1 VSFSLHKG
9 GRIRDEHPTTVQKTD
24 TPPFIDSIE
33 GNIMNK
39 LIKALGIFVVLP
51 LLVVSCN
58 LQAIQARPEE
68 QATPKIVPYEALL
81 GKSLNDKEVADFI
94 ISNNCSSADWF
105 QICKDIG
112 MALWTDSDQI
122 VKTIYLYSGDANGF
136 KRYRGELPFGLT
148 FYDPMWRVEEK
159 LMDLDTDDPLQ
170 QLGLP
175 EEGSSPD
182 HMHYWAVYRRFGM
195 TVVYNSPAADEDAYI
210 YAVLVS
216 K

>member
-1 VSFSLHKG
+1 
-9 GRIRDEHPTTVQKTD
+9 
-24 TPPFIDSIE
+24 
-33 GNIMNK
+33 MNK
-39 LIKALGIFVVLP
+39 LFKNLSILATIALFITGCGAQVIRSQPKQRAAPKP
-51 LLVVSCN
+51 L
-58 LQAIQARPEE
+58 
-68 QATPKIVPYEALL
+68 TYETTL
-81 GKSLNDKEVADFI
+81 GKSLTDKVVADFI
-94 ISNNCSSADWF
+94 VNNNCSPREHF
-105 QICKDIG
+105 QLCKDAG
-112 MALWTDSDQI
+112 MVLWTDSERI
-122 VKTIYLYSGDANGF
+122 VKTIYLYSGNVDGF
-136 KRYRGELPFGLT
+136 KRYRGALPFGLT

-210 YAVLVS
+210 YAILVS

>member
-1 VSFSLHKG
+1 
-9 GRIRDEHPTTVQKTD
+9 
-24 TPPFIDSIE
+24 
-33 GNIMNK
+33 MNK
-39 LIKALGIFVVLP
+39 LIQALGLFVVLP

-58 LQAIQARPEE
+58 LQAIQAHPEE
-68 QATPKIVPYEALL
+68 QDTPKIVPYEALL
-81 GKSLNDKEVADFI
+81 GKSLNDKEVADFM
-94 ISNNCSSADWF
+94 ISNNCSSADWI

-122 VKTIYLYSGDANGF
+122 VKTIYLYSGNADGF

-159 LMDLDTDDPLQ
+159 LMDRDTDDPLQ

-175 EEGSSPD
+175 EEGRSPD
-182 HMHYWAVYRRFGM
+182 HMHYWAIYKRFGM
-195 TVVYNSPAADEDAYI
+195 TVVYNSPVADEDAYI

-216 K
+216 N